1 MLTQSLLILR
11 KNSIM
16 TSLDLNKTDPDLKT
30 EGVTLNKINS
40 SMSTMMSSE
49 CFSEEL
55 LFIKVEEEET
65 SERIPFLT

>member
-1 MLTQSLLILR
+1 
-11 KNSIM
+11 M
-16 TSLDLNKTDPDLKT
+16 TSLDLNKTDLDLKT

-40 SMSTMMSSE
+40 SISTMMSSE